1 MRNCL
6 LFFLTM
12 LIGCIILRA
21 QVVPERQVVPPETPD
36 VLLAKLKADPD
47 DVTARLQLMKTYW
60 RTGDKAAFLQQMLW
74 LIENRPESP
83 ILASALPVADLDAP
97 DYSLAKAAWEG
108 QLSKRSDSP
117 AVLYNAARFMEAND
131 PLRSVDL
138 LEQARKIAA
147 SASLATQ
154 YARAEASIFAKSV
167 PRNNLGN
174 PVFPLSLEKAES
186 LKARLLA
193 SSDAELLSLAGRIMA
208 TSMPG
213 EDTRKLGMQ
222 LMERATL
229 LDPQNT
235 QWQQNLEA
243 VKNPPVSNAPPGA
256 VRIGGAVA
264 EANLIE
270 KVEPVYPPL
279 AKSARVSGTVEFT
292 AIIGEDGTIQNLQLV
307 RGHPLLVNAAKEA
320 VLQWKYRPTVLNGQ
334 PVAVV
339 TSVVVNFVLKRE

>member
-1 MRNCL
+1 
-6 LFFLTM
+6 M
-12 LIGCIILRA
+12 LIGCAILRA
-21 QVVPERQVVPPETPD
+21 QVVPERQAVPPETPD

-83 ILASALPVADLDAP
+83 ILAAALPVADLDAA

-138 LEQARKIAA
+138 LEQARKLAA
-147 SASLATQ
+147 SARLATQ
-154 YARAEASIFAKSV
+154 YARAEGSIFAKSA

-174 PVFPLSLEKAES
+174 PVFPLSLEKAEA

-193 SSDAELLSLAGRIMA
+193 SSDAELLSLAGRMMA

-213 EDTRKLGMQ
+213 EETRKLGMQ

-229 LDPQNT
+229 LDPQNPK
-235 QWQQNLEA
+235 WQQNLEA

-292 AIIGEDGTIQNLQLV
+292 AVINEDGVVQNLQLI

>member
-1 MRNCL
+1 
-6 LFFLTM
+6 
-12 LIGCIILRA
+12 
-21 QVVPERQVVPPETPD
+21 
-36 VLLAKLKADPD
+36 
-47 DVTARLQLMKTYW
+47 
-60 RTGDKAAFLQQMLW
+60 
-74 LIENRPESP
+74 
-83 ILASALPVADLDAP
+83 
-97 DYSLAKAAWEG
+97 
-108 QLSKRSDSP
+108 
-117 AVLYNAARFMEAND
+117 MEAND

>member
-1 MRNCL
+1 
-6 LFFLTM
+6 M
-12 LIGCIILRA
+12 LIGCAILRA
-21 QVVPERQVVPPETPD
+21 QVVPDRQAVPPETPD

-83 ILASALPVADLDAP
+83 ILATALPVADLDAP

-117 AVLYNAARFMEAND
+117 AVLYNAARLMETND

-138 LEQARKIAA
+138 LEQARKLAA
-147 SASLATQ
+147 NARLATQ
-154 YARAEASIFAKSV
+154 YARMEGLIFAKSV

-174 PVFPLSLEKAES
+174 PVFPLSLEKAEA

-193 SSDAELLSLAGRIMA
+193 SSDAELLSLAGRMMA

-213 EDTRKLGMQ
+213 EDTKKLGLQ
-222 LMERATL
+222 LMERAIL

-320 VLQWKYRPTVLNGQ
+320 VLQWKYRPVLLNGQ

-339 TSVVVNFVLKRE
+339 TSVVVNFVLKGA